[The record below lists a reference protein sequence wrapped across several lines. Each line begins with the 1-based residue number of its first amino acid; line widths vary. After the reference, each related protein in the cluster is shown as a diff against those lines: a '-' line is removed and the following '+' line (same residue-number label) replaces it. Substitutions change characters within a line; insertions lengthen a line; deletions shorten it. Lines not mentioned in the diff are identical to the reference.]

1 MKLKLNN
8 ITSWLSPKV
17 DLLFPDR
24 QLYFRTNG
32 EVRFVTISQN
42 KQILSSV
49 ILIGI
54 ICWFSITTYSHIYI
68 NDIIN
73 DKNIE
78 LSAANSNYEIL
89 EKQYNQL
96 KDDIQSSSQALEQR
110 QNYLEQILDVTKVT
124 IGDIKNIITDDKNS
138 TDNNLSDTSDKRTK
152 NLIRNEKLEKV
163 YSNLKSNEI
172 KQSENIKLIIEDVD
186 SKLAFVKSTL
196 TGAGL
201 IEEELLELAINL
213 PSKTQG
219 GPLIGFKN
227 RLNDTILDSSEFNE
241 LYNKRSLLN
250 DLELAITYL
259 PTTTPPENYY
269 WLSSKFGARRDPFT
283 KRWADHKGI
292 DMAGWHKTPIMSG
305 GSGVV
310 VKAEKNGSFGLYV
323 EIDHGNGFI
332 SKYGHLSKIKV
343 QKGDKVS
350 DNQIIGLMGS
360 TGRSVST
367 HLHYEIWFN
376 DKPIDPLKLI
386 KAAKNVQKIKQQ
398 KYDS

>member
-32 EVRFVTISQN
+32 KVRFVTISQN

-78 LSAANSNYEIL
+78 LSAVNSNYEIL

-110 QNYLEQILDVTKVT
+110 QNYLEQIFDVTKMT
-124 IGDIKNIITDDKNS
+124 ISDIKNIITDDKNS
-138 TDNNLSDTSDKRTK
+138 TDNNLSDTFDKRTR

-163 YSNLKSNEI
+163 YLNLKNNEI
-172 KQSENIKLIIEDVD
+172 KQSENIKLIIEDVN

-259 PTTTPPENYY
+259 PTTTPPENY

-283 KRWADHKGI
+283 KQWADHKGI

-323 EIDHGNGFI
+323 EINHGNGFI

-343 QKGDKVS
+343 QKGDKVL

>member
-78 LSAANSNYEIL
+78 LSAVNSNYEIL

-124 IGDIKNIITDDKNS
+124 IGNIKNIITDDKNS

-269 WLSSKFGARRDPFT
+269 LSSKFGARRDPFT

>member
-1 MKLKLNN
+1 MKLNN

-110 QNYLEQILDVTKVT
+110 QNYLEQIFDVTKMT
-124 IGDIKNIITDDKNS
+124 ISDIKNIITDDKNS
-138 TDNNLSDTSDKRTK
+138 TDNNLSDTFDKRTR

-269 WLSSKFGARRDPFT
+269 LSSKFGARRDPFT

-343 QKGDKVS
+343 QKGDKVL

>member
-78 LSAANSNYEIL
+78 LSAVNSNYEIL

-110 QNYLEQILDVTKVT
+110 QNYLEQILDVKKVT
-124 IGDIKNIITDDKNS
+124 IGNIKNIITDDKNS

-269 WLSSKFGARRDPFT
+269 LSSKFGARRDPFT

>member
-1 MKLKLNN
+1 MKLNN

-17 DLLFPDR
+17 DLLFPDK

-78 LSAANSNYEIL
+78 LSAVNSNYEIL

-124 IGDIKNIITDDKNS
+124 IGNIKNIITDDKNS

-163 YSNLKSNEI
+163 YSNLKSHEI

-219 GPLIGFKN
+219 GPLIGFTN

-269 WLSSKFGARRDPFT
+269 LSSKFGARRDPFT

-305 GSGVV
+305 GAGVV
-310 VKAEKNGSFGLYV
+310 VKAEKKGSFGLYV

>member
-110 QNYLEQILDVTKVT
+110 QNYLEQILDVKKVT
-124 IGDIKNIITDDKNS
+124 IGNIKNIITDNKNS

-163 YSNLKSNEI
+163 YSNLKSHEI

-269 WLSSKFGARRDPFT
+269 LSSKFGARRDPFT

>member
-1 MKLKLNN
+1 MKLNN

-17 DLLFPDR
+17 DLLFPDK

-110 QNYLEQILDVTKVT
+110 QNYLEQIFDVTKMT
-124 IGDIKNIITDDKNS
+124 ISDIKNIITDDKNS
-138 TDNNLSDTSDKRTK
+138 TDNNLSDTFDKRTR

-163 YSNLKSNEI
+163 YLNLKNNEI
-172 KQSENIKLIIEDVD
+172 KQSENIKLIIEDVN

-269 WLSSKFGARRDPFT
+269 LSSKFGARRDPFT

-323 EIDHGNGFI
+323 EINHGNGFI

-343 QKGDKVS
+343 QKGDKVL

>member
-124 IGDIKNIITDDKNS
+124 IGNIKNIITDDKNS

-259 PTTTPPENYY
+259 PTTTPPENY

>member
-1 MKLKLNN
+1 MKLNN
-8 ITSWLSPKV
+8 IISWLSPKV

-78 LSAANSNYEIL
+78 LSAVNSNYEIL

-110 QNYLEQILDVTKVT
+110 QNYLEQILDVKKVT
-124 IGDIKNIITDDKNS
+124 IGNIKDIITDDKNS

-163 YSNLKSNEI
+163 YSDLKSNEI
-172 KQSENIKLIIEDVD
+172 KQSESIKLIIEDVD

-201 IEEELLELAINL
+201 IAEELLELAINL

-219 GPLIGFKN
+219 GPLIGFTN
-227 RLNDTILDSSEFNE
+227 RLNDTILESSEFNE

-269 WLSSKFGARRDPFT
+269 LSSKFGARRDPFT

>member
-1 MKLKLNN
+1 MKLNN

-17 DLLFPDR
+17 DLLFPDK

-124 IGDIKNIITDDKNS
+124 IGNIKNIITDDKNS

-269 WLSSKFGARRDPFT
+269 LSSKFGARRDPFT

-305 GSGVV
+305 GSGIV

>member
-1 MKLKLNN
+1 MKLNN

-17 DLLFPDR
+17 DLLFPDK

-78 LSAANSNYEIL
+78 LSAVNSNYEIL

-124 IGDIKNIITDDKNS
+124 IGNIKNIITDDKNS

-269 WLSSKFGARRDPFT
+269 LSSKFGARRDPFT

>member
-1 MKLKLNN
+1 MKLNN

-17 DLLFPDR
+17 DLLFPDK

-78 LSAANSNYEIL
+78 LSAVNSNYEIL

-124 IGDIKNIITDDKNS
+124 IGNIKNIITDDKNS

-269 WLSSKFGARRDPFT
+269 LSSKFGARRDPFT

-305 GSGVV
+305 GSGIV

>member
-1 MKLKLNN
+1 MKLNN

-17 DLLFPDR
+17 DLLFPDK

-110 QNYLEQILDVTKVT
+110 QNYLEQILDVKKVT
-124 IGDIKNIITDDKNS
+124 IGNIKNIITDDKNS

-219 GPLIGFKN
+219 GPLIGFTN
-227 RLNDTILDSSEFNE
+227 RLNDTILESSEFNE

-269 WLSSKFGARRDPFT
+269 LSSKFGARRDPFT

>member
-1 MKLKLNN
+1 MKLNN

-124 IGDIKNIITDDKNS
+124 IGNIKNIITDDKNS

-269 WLSSKFGARRDPFT
+269 LSSKFGARRDPFT

>member
-78 LSAANSNYEIL
+78 LSAVNSNYEIL

-110 QNYLEQILDVTKVT
+110 QNYLEQIFDVTKMT
-124 IGDIKNIITDDKNS
+124 ISDIKNIITDDKNS

-269 WLSSKFGARRDPFT
+269 LSSKFGARRDPFT

-305 GSGVV
+305 GSGIV

>member
-78 LSAANSNYEIL
+78 LSAVNSNYEIL

-124 IGDIKNIITDDKNS
+124 IGNIKNIITDDKNS
-138 TDNNLSDTSDKRTK
+138 TDNNLSDASDKRTK

-219 GPLIGFKN
+219 GPLIGFTN
-227 RLNDTILDSSEFNE
+227 RLNDTILDNSEFNE

-269 WLSSKFGARRDPFT
+269 LSSKFGARRDPFT

>member
-78 LSAANSNYEIL
+78 LSAVNSNYEIL

-124 IGDIKNIITDDKNS
+124 IGNIKNIITDDKNS

-186 SKLAFVKSTL
+186 SRLAFVKSTL

-269 WLSSKFGARRDPFT
+269 LSSKFGARRDPFT

-376 DKPIDPLKLI
+376 DEPIDPLKLI

>member
-124 IGDIKNIITDDKNS
+124 IGNIKNIITDDKNS

-269 WLSSKFGARRDPFT
+269 LSSKFGARRDPFT

>member
-110 QNYLEQILDVTKVT
+110 QNYLEQIFDVTKMT
-124 IGDIKNIITDDKNS
+124 ISDIKNIITDDKNS
-138 TDNNLSDTSDKRTK
+138 TDNNLSDTFDKRTR

-163 YSNLKSNEI
+163 YLNLKNNEI
-172 KQSENIKLIIEDVD
+172 KQSENIKLIIEDVN

-269 WLSSKFGARRDPFT
+269 LSSKFGARRDPFT

-305 GSGVV
+305 GSGIV

>member
-78 LSAANSNYEIL
+78 LSAVNSNYEIL

-124 IGDIKNIITDDKNS
+124 IGNIKNIITDDKNS

-219 GPLIGFKN
+219 GPLIGFTN

-269 WLSSKFGARRDPFT
+269 LSSKFGARRDPFT

>member
-1 MKLKLNN
+1 MQLKLNN
-8 ITSWLSPKV
+8 IISWLSPKV

-78 LSAANSNYEIL
+78 LSAVNSNYEIL
-89 EKQYNQL
+89 EKQYSQL

-110 QNYLEQILDVTKVT
+110 QNYLEQILDVTKMK
-124 IGDIKNIITDDKNS
+124 IGNIKNIITDDKNS

-269 WLSSKFGARRDPFT
+269 LSSKFGARRDPFT

-310 VKAEKNGSFGLYV
+310 VKAKKNGSFGLYV

>member
-1 MKLKLNN
+1 MKLNN

-17 DLLFPDR
+17 DLLFPDK

-78 LSAANSNYEIL
+78 LSAVNSNYEIL
-89 EKQYNQL
+89 EKQYSQL

-124 IGDIKNIITDDKNS
+124 IGNIKNIITDDKNS

-269 WLSSKFGARRDPFT
+269 LSSKFGARRDPFT

-310 VKAEKNGSFGLYV
+310 VKAKKNGSFGLYV

>member
-124 IGDIKNIITDDKNS
+124 IGNIKNIITDDKNS

-269 WLSSKFGARRDPFT
+269 LSSKFGARRDPFT

-305 GSGVV
+305 GSGIV

>member
-124 IGDIKNIITDDKNS
+124 IGNIKNIITDDKNS

-269 WLSSKFGARRDPFT
+269 LSSKFGARRDPFT

-305 GSGVV
+305 GAGVV

>member
-8 ITSWLSPKV
+8 IISWLSPKV

-78 LSAANSNYEIL
+78 LSAVNSNYEIL

-110 QNYLEQILDVTKVT
+110 QNYLEQILDVKKVT
-124 IGDIKNIITDDKNS
+124 IGNIKNIITDDKNS

-219 GPLIGFKN
+219 GPLIGFTN

-269 WLSSKFGARRDPFT
+269 LSSKFGARRDPFT

-350 DNQIIGLMGS
+350 DNQIIGLMGN

>member
-1 MKLKLNN
+1 MKLNN

-78 LSAANSNYEIL
+78 LSAVNSNYEIL

-110 QNYLEQILDVTKVT
+110 QNYLEQIFDVTKMT
-124 IGDIKNIITDDKNS
+124 ISDIKNIITDDKNS
-138 TDNNLSDTSDKRTK
+138 TDNNLSDTFDKRTR

-163 YSNLKSNEI
+163 YLNLKNNEI
-172 KQSENIKLIIEDVD
+172 KQSENIKLIIEDVN

-259 PTTTPPENYY
+259 PTTTPPENY

-283 KRWADHKGI
+283 KQWADHKGI

-323 EIDHGNGFI
+323 EINHGNGFI

-343 QKGDKVS
+343 QKGDKVL

>member
-32 EVRFVTISQN
+32 KVRFVTISQN

-110 QNYLEQILDVTKVT
+110 QNYLEQIFDVTKMT
-124 IGDIKNIITDDKNS
+124 ISDIKNIITDDKNS

-172 KQSENIKLIIEDVD
+172 KQSENIKLIIEDVN

-269 WLSSKFGARRDPFT
+269 LSSKFGARRDPFT

-305 GSGVV
+305 GSGIV

>member
-1 MKLKLNN
+1 MKLNN

-110 QNYLEQILDVTKVT
+110 QNYLEQILDVKKVT
-124 IGDIKNIITDDKNS
+124 IGNIKNIITDDKNS

-219 GPLIGFKN
+219 GPLIGFTN

-269 WLSSKFGARRDPFT
+269 LSSKFGARRDPFT

-305 GSGVV
+305 GSGIV

-367 HLHYEIWFN
+367 HLHNEIWFN

>member
-1 MKLKLNN
+1 MKLNN

-17 DLLFPDR
+17 DLLFPDK

-124 IGDIKNIITDDKNS
+124 IGNIKNIITDDKNS
-138 TDNNLSDTSDKRTK
+138 TDNNLSDTFDKRTR

-269 WLSSKFGARRDPFT
+269 LSSKFGARRDPFT

-305 GSGVV
+305 GSGIV

>member
-1 MKLKLNN
+1 MKLNN

-89 EKQYNQL
+89 EKQYSQL

-124 IGDIKNIITDDKNS
+124 IGNIKNIITDDKNS

-269 WLSSKFGARRDPFT
+269 LSSKFGARRDPFT

-305 GSGVV
+305 GSGIV

>member
-1 MKLKLNN
+1 MKLNN

-78 LSAANSNYEIL
+78 LSAVNSNYEIL

-124 IGDIKNIITDDKNS
+124 IGNIKNIITDDKNS

-269 WLSSKFGARRDPFT
+269 LSSKFGARRDPFT

-305 GSGVV
+305 GSGIV

>member
-8 ITSWLSPKV
+8 ITNWLSPKV

-78 LSAANSNYEIL
+78 LSSVNSNYEIL

-124 IGDIKNIITDDKNS
+124 IGNIKNIITDDKNS
-138 TDNNLSDTSDKRTK
+138 TDNNLSDTSDNRTK

-201 IEEELLELAINL
+201 IAEELLELAINL

-219 GPLIGFKN
+219 GPLIGFTN

-269 WLSSKFGARRDPFT
+269 LSSKFGARRDPFT

>member
-1 MKLKLNN
+1 LKLNN

-17 DLLFPDR
+17 DLLFPDK

-124 IGDIKNIITDDKNS
+124 IGNIKNIITDDKNS

-269 WLSSKFGARRDPFT
+269 LSSKFGARRDPFT

-305 GSGVV
+305 GSGIV

>member
-17 DLLFPDR
+17 DLLFPDK

-78 LSAANSNYEIL
+78 LSAVNSNYEIL

-110 QNYLEQILDVTKVT
+110 QNYLEQILDVKKVT
-124 IGDIKNIITDDKNS
+124 IGNIKNIITDDKNS

-269 WLSSKFGARRDPFT
+269 LSSKFGARRDPFT

-305 GSGVV
+305 GSGIV

>member
-1 MKLKLNN
+1 MKLNN
-8 ITSWLSPKV
+8 IISWLSPKV

-78 LSAANSNYEIL
+78 LSAVNSNYEIL

-110 QNYLEQILDVTKVT
+110 QNYLEQILDVKKVT
-124 IGDIKNIITDDKNS
+124 IGNIKNIITDDKNS

-219 GPLIGFKN
+219 GPLIGFTN

-269 WLSSKFGARRDPFT
+269 LSSKFGARRDPFT

-350 DNQIIGLMGS
+350 DNQIIGLMGN

>member
-1 MKLKLNN
+1 MKLNN

-17 DLLFPDR
+17 DLLFPDK

-124 IGDIKNIITDDKNS
+124 IGNIKNIITDDKNS

-269 WLSSKFGARRDPFT
+269 LSSKFGARRDPFT

>member
-8 ITSWLSPKV
+8 IISWLSPKV

-78 LSAANSNYEIL
+78 LSAVNSNYEIL

-110 QNYLEQILDVTKVT
+110 QNYLEQILDVKKVT
-124 IGDIKNIITDDKNS
+124 IGNIKNIITDDKNS

-219 GPLIGFKN
+219 GPLIGFTN

-269 WLSSKFGARRDPFT
+269 LSSKFGARRDPFT

>member
-17 DLLFPDR
+17 HLLFPDR

-78 LSAANSNYEIL
+78 LSAVNSNYEIL

-124 IGDIKNIITDDKNS
+124 IGNIKNIITDDKNS
-138 TDNNLSDTSDKRTK
+138 TDNNLSDASDKRTK

-219 GPLIGFKN
+219 GPLIGFTN
-227 RLNDTILDSSEFNE
+227 RLNDTILDNSEFNE

-269 WLSSKFGARRDPFT
+269 LSSKFGARRDPFT

>member
-1 MKLKLNN
+1 MKLNN

-78 LSAANSNYEIL
+78 LSAVNSNYEIL

-124 IGDIKNIITDDKNS
+124 IGNIKNIITDDKNS

-269 WLSSKFGARRDPFT
+269 LSSKFGARRDPFT

>member
-17 DLLFPDR
+17 DLLFPDK

-124 IGDIKNIITDDKNS
+124 IGNIKNIITDDKNS

-269 WLSSKFGARRDPFT
+269 LSSKFGARRDPFT

-310 VKAEKNGSFGLYV
+310 VKAKKNGSFGLYV